1 MKVSLLISTYN
12 RPEALRLVLE
22 SAFVQT
28 RLPDEI
34 VIGDDGS
41 REPTRLL
48 IEEMKAKSPVPI
60 IHVWHQ
66 DDGFRL
72 AQMRNKSVAEA
83 SGEYMIEIDGD
94 VIMHRRFVEDHLAF
108 ACPGCYLKG
117 GRANLGP
124 ELTDRMCKS
133 GKLRKLRFWTKGYES
148 KPENALRIPWL
159 ARYLAPRYR
168 RNRETAL
175 GCNMS
180 FFKDDFIAVNGYDEF
195 FEGWGGEDIDFGHR
209 LQKYG
214 LQKRHLKFAAL
225 LYHLWHEDKYMY
237 NKEKNFAYYERDN
250 KPYRVKEGVD
260 QYLNIVNNY
269 D

>member
-22 SAFVQT
+22 SAFRQS

-41 REPTRLL
+41 AEPTRLL
-48 IEEMKAKSPVPI
+48 IEEMKAKSPVPLV
-60 IHVWHQ
+60 HVWQ
-66 DDGFRL
+66 PDNGFRL
-72 AQMRNKSVAEA
+72 AQMRNRSVAA
-83 SGEYMIEIDGD
+83 ATGEYIIEVDGD
-94 VIMHRRFVEDHLAF
+94 VILHPRFVEDHLAF
-108 ACPGCYLKG
+108 ARRGQYLKG

-124 ELTDRMCKS
+124 ALTAELCKS
-133 GKLRKLRFWTKGYES
+133 GRLRPLKAWSGGYES

-159 ARYLAPRYR
+159 ARWLAPRYR

-180 FFKDDFIAVNGYDEF
+180 FFRDDFIAVNGYDEF

-214 LQKRHLKFAAL
+214 LKKGHLKFAAL

-237 NKEKNFAYYERDN
+237 NKAKNFAYYGRSN
-250 KPYRVKEGVD
+250 KPYRVEEGVD
-260 QYLNIVNNY
+260 KYI
-269 D
+269 